1 MTPNGIAALAAR
13 RAQAVEQWE
22 RKSGADLY
30 VTVGMGTC
38 GLAAG
43 AAETLAAIQ
52 EEIARRNLQ
61 ATINRVGCVGMCSYE
76 PQVEL
81 RARGKP
87 QVNYGQVTAER
98 VAEIFA
104 AYYEGAPLAKG
115 TILVG
120 EVRPTIAQHN
130 GARLRSLGFY
140 TPQSDARID
149 FQAKQLRI
157 VLSNCGLIDPESIDD
172 YLAMDGYVAL
182 EKVLTTMTPEQVI
195 EEMVRSGLRGRGGGG
210 FPTGVKWKLARQTQR
225 WPKYVICNAD
235 EGDPGAF
242 MDRSILEG
250 DPHSVIEGMI
260 IAAYAIGA
268 RYGYI
273 YCRAEYPL
281 AIRRLQIALEQ
292 ARQLGLLGEHI
303 LGSDFSFDLYIKEGA
318 GAFVCGEETA
328 LMASIQGERGQPWPR
343 PPYPAVSGLWG
354 QPTNV
359 NNVKSYAYT
368 PRIMRLGA
376 DWFKSL
382 GTPGSPGT
390 AIFALTGM
398 VNRTGLIE
406 VPMGI
411 TLGEIIYDI
420 GGGIIGGRRFKAVQ
434 TGGPLGG
441 CLPTAYL
448 NTPVDF
454 DSLCAAGAV
463 MGSGGMIVADE
474 TTCMVE
480 FAKYFMKFACDES
493 CGKCPPCRIG
503 STRMLE
509 ILQRITE
516 GEGDLEDLER
526 LRHIAMGMQK
536 GSLCA
541 LGQLAPSPVL
551 SALRHFEDEFRAH
564 IEEKRCPAGA
574 CQTLVRAGCV
584 NACPAGVDSPAYL
597 ALVTQGRYAEG
608 LAIHRE
614 ANPFA
619 LVCGRVCP
627 AFCEDQCRRG
637 KVDEPVSIRLVKRFM
652 ADQMYAEPWTP
663 PRYGTPKSAKVAVIG
678 AGPAGL
684 TAALRLAQQGYPV
697 TVFEK
702 MPQPGGMMTYGI
714 PAYRLPREPL
724 FAEIEHIRRAGVEIR
739 CNQELGGDFT
749 LDSLRQQGYQAII
762 LAIGAHKG
770 QSLRIAGEDKQG
782 VYAGVHFLRDI
793 ALGNPL
799 NLTGKRVVIVGGGD
813 VAIDSA
819 RSAWRLGAREV
830 HVLYRR
836 EEKDMPA
843 HKEEIV
849 SAREEGVQFHF
860 LVNPVAILGDREVS
874 GVRVQCQQQ
883 GEYDSSGRRTVHPIA
898 GSEFDMPCEVVISAI
913 GQVADLDWLSDK
925 RIGTD
930 RLLTIKVGQ
939 AFETTLPGVF
949 AAGDAVSGP
958 STVIQAVA
966 QGNKV
971 ALAVDHWLR
980 TGKIERVLYRPKWHD
995 YPQYVRLEDYAE
1007 ARRASPRVIPV
1018 EQRVKCGFAEVE
1030 LGFDEHTAQEEA
1042 KRCLR
1047 CDLEWLARVGRPLPE
1062 QK

>member
-87 QVNYGQVTAER
+87 QMNYGQVTAER

-104 AYYEGAPLAKG
+104 AYYEGAPLTKG
-115 TILVG
+115 AILVG

-182 EKVLTTMTPEQVI
+182 EKVLTTMPPEQVI
-195 EEMVRSGLRGRGGGG
+195 EEMIRSGLRGRGGGG

-354 QPTNV
+354 QPSNV

-411 TLGEIIYDI
+411 TLREIIYEV
-420 GGGIIGGRRFKAVQ
+420 GGGIPNGRRFKAVQ

-441 CLPTAYL
+441 CLPEAYL
-448 NTPVDF
+448 DTPVDF

-503 STRMLE
+503 SMRMLE
-509 ILQRITE
+509 TLECITA
-516 GEGDLEDLER
+516 GMGAPEDLDY
-526 LRHIAMGMQK
+526 LRYLANGMQK

-541 LGQLAPSPVL
+541 LGQLAPAPVM

-564 IEEKRCPAGA
+564 IEERRCPAGK
-574 CQTLVRAGCV
+574 CRALITYEIIADLCTGCMV
-584 NACPAGVDSPAYL
+584 CARNCPSNAIRGEKRQPHVIDLELCE
-597 ALVTQGRYAEG
+597 RCG
-608 LAIHRE
+608 L
-614 ANPFA
+614 
-619 LVCGRVCP
+619 C
-627 AFCEDQCRRG
+627 
-637 KVDEPVSIRLVKRFM
+637 
-652 ADQMYAEPWTP
+652 
-663 PRYGTPKSAKVAVIG
+663 
-678 AGPAGL
+678 
-684 TAALRLAQQGYPV
+684 
-697 TVFEK
+697 
-702 MPQPGGMMTYGI
+702 
-714 PAYRLPREPL
+714 
-724 FAEIEHIRRAGVEIR
+724 
-739 CNQELGGDFT
+739 
-749 LDSLRQQGYQAII
+749 
-762 LAIGAHKG
+762 
-770 QSLRIAGEDKQG
+770 
-782 VYAGVHFLRDI
+782 
-793 ALGNPL
+793 
-799 NLTGKRVVIVGGGD
+799 
-813 VAIDSA
+813 
-819 RSAWRLGAREV
+819 REV
-830 HVLYRR
+830 C
-836 EEKDMPA
+836 KFNA
-843 HKEEIV
+843 IV
-849 SAREEGVQFHF
+849 
-860 LVNPVAILGDREVS
+860 
-874 GVRVQCQQQ
+874 VR
-883 GEYDSSGRRTVHPIA
+883 
-898 GSEFDMPCEVVISAI
+898 
-913 GQVADLDWLSDK
+913 
-925 RIGTD
+925 
-930 RLLTIKVGQ
+930 
-939 AFETTLPGVF
+939 
-949 AAGDAVSGP
+949 
-958 STVIQAVA
+958 
-966 QGNKV
+966 
-971 ALAVDHWLR
+971 
-980 TGKIERVLYRPKWHD
+980 
-995 YPQYVRLEDYAE
+995 
-1007 ARRASPRVIPV
+1007 
-1018 EQRVKCGFAEVE
+1018 
-1030 LGFDEHTAQEEA
+1030 
-1042 KRCLR
+1042 
-1047 CDLEWLARVGRPLPE
+1047 
-1062 QK
+1062 